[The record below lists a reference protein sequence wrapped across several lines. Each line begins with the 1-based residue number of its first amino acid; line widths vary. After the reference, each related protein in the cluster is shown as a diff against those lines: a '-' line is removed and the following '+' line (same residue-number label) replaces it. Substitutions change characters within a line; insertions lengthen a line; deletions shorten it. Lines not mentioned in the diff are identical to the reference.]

1 MFIEMSC
8 KCESSFQIDTSE
20 NETLGMVW
28 AQSFLNAHSECG
40 YMASIPIQND
50 EEKMRRLDVIYKE
63 QKEKEL

>member
-20 NETLGMVW
+20 NETLAMVW
-28 AQSFLNAHSECG
+28 AQSFLNAHRECG
-40 YMASIPIQND
+40 YMTGIPIQND

>member
-28 AQSFLNAHSECG
+28 AQSFLNAHRECG
-40 YMASIPIQND
+40 YMTSLPIQNE

>member
-28 AQSFLNAHSECG
+28 AQSFLNAHNECG
-40 YMASIPIQND
+40 YMTSIPVQND